1 MASGFVKA
9 ELTTYR
15 QGRSQVSCRLL
26 YNSVLLLVFGLILWK
41 WMDGVDSLGS
51 NQECKIGY
59 IHSHSRVSQCLASI
73 RKLGNRRSSEGLR
86 SFKPSKGTNL
96 FILIIL
102 AGDIEMNPGPRF
114 QCGLCKKYCKASDRL
129 LECEECEKRFHASC
143 SNLSDNELLRIE
155 SGDGAW
161 YCTNC
166 KADCGLCSGA
176 VLKGHK
182 AVQCDNCD
190 MWIHNECS
198 FITETQ
204 YETVN
209 NTNCTWICPKCEF
222 FNFSDSFFGEQVNV
236 ETENRFVPLTKVK
249 KDRSSPCGT
258 NKSSFISG
266 LKFISMNINSIRGKK
281 LELLAFLDFHQ
292 PHVVAIQETKIDSS
306 IATSELFPETCP
318 YSVYRKDRNIHGG
331 GVMLLFHKDI
341 SHMPITELEN
351 DSESIWVKVFA
362 NKTSHFVAS
371 WYRPPGSTSEE
382 FQLFREQLDYI
393 RTHHKGKKLPS
404 AHVLGDF
411 NFKDIDWPDRLSKS
425 GSTLSQ
431 SEGQILIDIMND
443 HGLEQMVH
451 FPTREK
457 NTLDLILTTLPGQF
471 QDVHSPDKLSDHDI
485 VSGTL
490 KMFIPPI
497 KKPRRKVYL
506 YQKGDYESM
515 RKDTLQFAKEKYF
528 NGHSDTRSVQENF
541 DLLTSFIQ
549 DSADKHIPSKTSRS
563 VSSIPWIT
571 PEIRRKIR
579 RKNKTHAKAKKTGS
593 SKLRSKFETLRR
605 EIKADI
611 RKQHDLYVNN
621 LVGDVK
627 ANPRDFYRY
636 INSQKKDTQGIP
648 PLKRKNGKGVAQ
660 SDLEKVEEFNG
671 QFTDVFSKNEHT
683 QVPLLDRSAPFMN
696 DIAVSKDGV
705 IKLLKGLNPSKAL
718 GPDELHPRVLKE
730 LATEL
735 GPVLAHLFQQ
745 SIDTGEIPKEWSLA
759 NICPLFKKSD
769 RSLACNYRPVSL
781 TCVPCKLLEHIVCS
795 NIMAHLDEYKLLSDR
810 QHAFRKGHSCET
822 QLTTV
827 INDWA
832 KILDN
837 RGQVDTFIL
846 DFEKA
851 FDTPPHELLK
861 SKLFGYGIGGKTLKW
876 IDSFLCFRQQRVV
889 VNGVKSDWA
898 PVLSGVP
905 QGTVLGPLLFS
916 LYIND
921 ISSDIESEIRLFADD
936 CVCYREIKDEKDT
949 MKLQRDIDRLGSWA
963 RKWGMRFQP
972 VKCNMMQLTRKRIK
986 KIHASYTLEG
996 TNLENVESIKYL
1008 GVTITSDLRWNTH
1021 VSNVCTKANRTLGFL
1036 RRNLHSCPQEVKEA
1050 AYKGLVRPV
1059 LDYDSSVWDPPGVVL
1074 QEELE
1079 SVQKRAARFVT
1090 GNYDYET
1097 GSMTGI
1103 LGQLK
1108 WESLKKRRKDN
1119 RLILLY
1125 KGLKGKASV
1134 PTDDLIPKTRRCRN
1148 QHSMAFQTPIA
1159 NTDVY
1164 KGSFFPQ
1171 TIRDWN
1177 ALPDS
1182 LISSA
1187 EVAEDCVAK
1196 FTSLMRAR
1204 D

>member
-1 MASGFVKA
+1 
-9 ELTTYR
+9 
-15 QGRSQVSCRLL
+15 
-26 YNSVLLLVFGLILWK
+26 
-41 WMDGVDSLGS
+41 
-51 NQECKIGY
+51 
-59 IHSHSRVSQCLASI
+59 
-73 RKLGNRRSSEGLR
+73 
-86 SFKPSKGTNL
+86 
-96 FILIIL
+96 
-102 AGDIEMNPGPRF
+102 MNPGPRL

-182 AVQCDNCD
+182 AVRCDSCD

-198 FITETQ
+198 FIAETQ
-204 YETVN
+204 YEIVN

-222 FNFSDSFFGEQVNV
+222 FNFSDSFFGEQVNL
-236 ETENRFVPLTKVK
+236 ETENRFVPLTKEK
-249 KDRSSPCGT
+249 KNRSSPCGT

-281 LELLAFLDFHQ
+281 LELLAFLDHQ

-306 IATSELFPETCP
+306 VATSELFPETCP

-331 GVMLLFHKDI
+331 GVMWLVHKDI

-371 WYRPPGSTSEE
+371 WYRPLGSTSEE
-382 FQLFREQLDYI
+382 FKLFREQLDYI
-393 RTHHKGKKLPS
+393 KTHHKGKKVPS
-404 AHVLGDF
+404 VHVLGDF
-411 NFKDIDWPDRLSKS
+411 NFKDIDWPERRSKS

-490 KMFIPPI
+490 RIFIPPI
-497 KKPRRKVYL
+497 KKPRRMVYL

-515 RKDTLQFAKEKYF
+515 RKVTLEFAKEKYF

-579 RKNKTHAKAKKTGS
+579 RKNITHAKAKKTGS

-605 EIKADI
+605 EIKADV

-627 ANPRDFYRY
+627 ANPRDFYWY

-660 SDLEKVEEFNG
+660 SDLEKAEEFNG

-683 QVPLLDRSAPFMN
+683 QVPLLDRSAPFRN

-718 GPDELHPRVLKE
+718 
-730 LATEL
+730 
-735 GPVLAHLFQQ
+735 
-745 SIDTGEIPKEWSLA
+745 
-759 NICPLFKKSD
+759 
-769 RSLACNYRPVSL
+769 
-781 TCVPCKLLEHIVCS
+781 
-795 NIMAHLDEYKLLSDR
+795 
-810 QHAFRKGHSCET
+810 
-822 QLTTV
+822 
-827 INDWA
+827 
-832 KILDN
+832 
-837 RGQVDTFIL
+837 
-846 DFEKA
+846 
-851 FDTPPHELLK
+851 
-861 SKLFGYGIGGKTLKW
+861 
-876 IDSFLCFRQQRVV
+876 DSFLCFRQQRVV

-936 CVCYREIKDEKDT
+936 CVCYREIKDEEDT

-1036 RRNLHSCPQEVKEA
+1036 RRNLYSCPQEVKEA

-1059 LDYDSSVWDPPGVVL
+1059 LDYGSSVWDPPGVVL

-1090 GNYDYET
+1090 GNYNYET

-1134 PTDDLIPKTRRCRN
+1134 PTDDLIPKTRHCRN
-1148 QHSMAFQTPIA
+1148 QHFMAFQTPIV

-1171 TIRDWN
+1171 TIRGWN

-1187 EVAEDCVAK
+1187 EDAEDCVAK
-1196 FTSLMRAR
+1196 FTSLVRAR